1 LSWKIEYA
9 ILKTVSSPY
18 TVLVV
23 GMGKRGMH
31 HATAFNANPKFK
43 VTGICDID
51 AARLDAAAAKLGH
64 PEKSTNAAA
73 LARAL
78 RPDVFCFCTL
88 PSLRL
93 PMIRDGLEG
102 GARLLAFEKPV
113 ALTSVELLDLRNLV
127 RQAKA
132 KAVVSH
138 QHRYGQHYQK
148 VKAIAASGAL
158 GRVHTVYGTAT
169 GWMTHMLSHLI
180 DYTCW
185 FNDYEPGVWAMAQ
198 AAGRTKFADNHPS
211 PDYIGGFVQF
221 ANGVRGIY
229 ECGAGAPDQ
238 PEVAK
243 WWGKNRI
250 GAQGT
255 EGFAEVLTNGGW
267 RAVTK
272 SGGCQSGEGAMNYDL
287 DMPPYIQQMAD
298 WLDDDAKVHPCN
310 LDHASLGAE
319 IMLALQRSAAE
330 GGQVALPLT
339 VGTDEQALLKAK
351 VPELP
356 VLVSCEQNRKE
367 FGLG

>member
-1 LSWKIEYA
+1 MSQ
-9 ILKTVSSPY
+9 Y

-31 HATAFNANPKFK
+31 HATAFNANPRFK

-51 AARLDAAAAKLGH
+51 QKRLDDAAAKLGG
-64 PEKSTNAAA
+64 PRTGTDAAA
-73 LARAL
+73 LAREL
-78 RPDVFCFCTL
+78 KPDVFCFCTM
-88 PSLRL
+88 PHLRM
-93 PMIRDGLEG
+93 PFIQAAIDG
-102 GARLLAFEKPV
+102 GAKLVAFEKPV
-113 ALTSVELLDLRNLV
+113 ALTSRELLAIRDALGRAGV
-127 RQAKA
+127 

-138 QHRYGQHYQK
+138 QHRYGRHYQK
-148 VKAIAASGAL
+148 VNEIIASGAL
-158 GRVHTVYGTAT
+158 GRVHTVYGNAT

-185 FNDYEPGVWAMAQ
+185 FNDYAPGAWVMAQ
-198 AAGRTKFADNHPS
+198 AAGKTKLADNHPS

-221 ANGVRGIY
+221 TNGVRGIY

-267 RAVTK
+267 RAVTRA
-272 SGGCQSGEGAMNYDL
+272 GGFQSGDGVMSYDA
-287 DMPPYIQQMAD
+287 DMPPYIQEMAD
-298 WLDDDAKVHPCN
+298 WLDDDRKVHQCN
-310 LDHASLGAE
+310 LQHACVGGE

-339 VGTDEQALLKAK
+339 DGADEQALLKARLADK
-351 VPELP
+351 P
-356 VLVSCEQNRKE
+356 VLVSCEQNKKE
-367 FGLG
+367 FGLA